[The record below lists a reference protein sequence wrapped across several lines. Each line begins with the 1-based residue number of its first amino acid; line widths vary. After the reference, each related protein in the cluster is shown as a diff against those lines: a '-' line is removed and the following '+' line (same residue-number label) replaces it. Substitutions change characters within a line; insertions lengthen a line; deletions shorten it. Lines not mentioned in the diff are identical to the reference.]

1 MKKQLKNSNEERKDM
16 ASRIEHYEKEKLLA
30 DKVTNELLQRIQ
42 IYENEIQELKRVN
55 EELSIITQQA

>member
-1 MKKQLKNSNEERKDM
+1 LKNSNEERKDM

-55 EELSIITQQA
+55 EELSIITQ